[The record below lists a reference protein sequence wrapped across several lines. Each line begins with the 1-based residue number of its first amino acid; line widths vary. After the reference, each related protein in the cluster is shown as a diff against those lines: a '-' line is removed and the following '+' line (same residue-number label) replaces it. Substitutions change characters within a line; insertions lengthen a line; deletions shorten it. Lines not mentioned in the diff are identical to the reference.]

1 MTDAVSFS
9 RNFIAQI
16 NTAINALDDLRVM
29 QDRLQQEPGLSQNA
43 ANAMNTAG
51 RADLGKADFDNAAGA
66 IQQILFAY
74 DSGSPP
80 QKSFLYKML

>member
-16 NTAINALDDLRVM
+16 NTVINALEDVRLM
-29 QDRLQQEPGLSQNA
+29 QDRMTQEPGLSQA
-43 ANAMNTAG
+43 AAAAMNTAG
-51 RADLGKADFDNAAGA
+51 RADLAKVDFDNAASA
-66 IQQILFAY
+66 IGQILFGF

-80 QKSFLYKML
+80 QKSYLYKML